1 MNIRKLFALSMSV
14 VAGLTCMGGCGGG
27 KENKDALLISVF
39 DGGYGTKWA
48 TDIAAAF
55 EEKTGIQTEVK
66 PSTYVDG
73 FRTALESGTTE
84 ADLFFGKK
92 AHWDLFYK
100 EVKVGSQKFKPIFA
114 DLTDIYTSV
123 IPGEDKTIREKL
135 SPDVADLLNFGTEE
149 EPLYY
154 TYSWAIGDMGIVVN
168 NKEWTDSWVYP
179 NTTDELLALCETVKA
194 AGKIPFV
201 YSLDYSYWDG
211 YYQYWCSQYE
221 GSENMARYWAGYDK
235 SGKRYQPELVNLQG
249 ALEGLKVLQALLD
262 KDKGYQHAASKS
274 INFTQAQNYL
284 LAGHAVMQPNGDWL
298 ETEMQGNYDPD
309 EVDISLKKI
318 PVVSALG
325 TRLGITDKELSAI
338 VSYVDGNGEL
348 PSFTSSAGYTGEE
361 VVAAVREARNM
372 FISSANSHI
381 AYVPVYSNKINE
393 AKQFLQF
400 MSSDEG
406 IELYSNATLGAG
418 LPFEYDYLGND
429 RIQMSAFMQTSH
441 EMMAGGSHYMDNMKD
456 RLRALGGVYFIN
468 HENYLGVSRVFSS
481 DKSSS
486 SYLTADQ
493 LFMLN
498 YTYMRERW
506 DTIFLTN
513 AGLKN

>member
-149 EPLYY
+149 ESLYY
-154 TYSWAIGDMGIVVN
+154 TYSWAIGDREFVVN
-168 NKEWTDSWVYP
+168 NKEWADSWVYP

-194 AGKIPFV
+194 AGKD
-201 YSLDYSYWDG
+201 SL
-211 YYQYWCSQYE
+211 
-221 GSENMARYWAGYDK
+221 
-235 SGKRYQPELVNLQG
+235 
-249 ALEGLKVLQALLD
+249 
-262 KDKGYQHAASKS
+262 
-274 INFTQAQNYL
+274 
-284 LAGHAVMQPNGDWL
+284 
-298 ETEMQGNYDPD
+298 
-309 EVDISLKKI
+309 
-318 PVVSALG
+318 
-325 TRLGITDKELSAI
+325 
-338 VSYVDGNGEL
+338 
-348 PSFTSSAGYTGEE
+348 
-361 VVAAVREARNM
+361 
-372 FISSANSHI
+372 
-381 AYVPVYSNKINE
+381 
-393 AKQFLQF
+393 
-400 MSSDEG
+400 
-406 IELYSNATLGAG
+406 
-418 LPFEYDYLGND
+418 
-429 RIQMSAFMQTSH
+429 RIQP
-441 EMMAGGSHYMDNMKD
+441 
-456 RLRALGGVYFIN
+456 RLFLLGRILSVLVLAIRG
-468 HENYLGVSRVFSS
+468 
-481 DKSSS
+481 
-486 SYLTADQ
+486 
-493 LFMLN
+493 
-498 YTYMRERW
+498 
-506 DTIFLTN
+506 
-513 AGLKN
+513 

>member
-168 NKEWTDSWVYP
+168 NKDRFVGLSEYYRRASRSLRNRQGGGKDS
-179 NTTDELLALCETVKA
+179 L
-194 AGKIPFV
+194 
-201 YSLDYSYWDG
+201 
-211 YYQYWCSQYE
+211 
-221 GSENMARYWAGYDK
+221 
-235 SGKRYQPELVNLQG
+235 
-249 ALEGLKVLQALLD
+249 
-262 KDKGYQHAASKS
+262 
-274 INFTQAQNYL
+274 
-284 LAGHAVMQPNGDWL
+284 
-298 ETEMQGNYDPD
+298 
-309 EVDISLKKI
+309 
-318 PVVSALG
+318 
-325 TRLGITDKELSAI
+325 
-338 VSYVDGNGEL
+338 
-348 PSFTSSAGYTGEE
+348 
-361 VVAAVREARNM
+361 
-372 FISSANSHI
+372 
-381 AYVPVYSNKINE
+381 
-393 AKQFLQF
+393 
-400 MSSDEG
+400 
-406 IELYSNATLGAG
+406 
-418 LPFEYDYLGND
+418 
-429 RIQMSAFMQTSH
+429 RIQP
-441 EMMAGGSHYMDNMKD
+441 
-456 RLRALGGVYFIN
+456 RLFLLGRILSVLVLAIRG
-468 HENYLGVSRVFSS
+468 
-481 DKSSS
+481 
-486 SYLTADQ
+486 
-493 LFMLN
+493 
-498 YTYMRERW
+498 
-506 DTIFLTN
+506 
-513 AGLKN
+513 